1 MTNFQKAKN
10 LESDYLSQIQKL
22 IETAGS
28 QNQLSILLYGNENT
42 LQTKLNRAKKGSPY
56 KLISYLKI
64 LQDCEKAFVRISPHL
79 TDKVIVQ
86 SPELGQKNEPV
97 KNRPSGRDCQTD

>member
-1 MTNFQKAKN
+1 MNNLQKAKN

-22 IETAGS
+22 VETAGS

-42 LQTKLNRAKKGSPY
+42 LQTKLNRAKRSSPY

-64 LQDCEKAFVRISPHL
+64 LQDCEKAFGLFI
-79 TDKVIVQ
+79 DANVIR
-86 SPELGQKNEPV
+86 EGFRKRYDLDTWH
-97 KNRPSGRDCQTD
+97 SG